1 MSFLLLRWTETGK
14 CQADMSQHVI
24 GHAWILLTFMWTW
37 WLKNDEEIITQVA
50 HMENMTRLDI
60 NVALWIDLEGRY

>member
-1 MSFLLLRWTETGK
+1 
-14 CQADMSQHVI
+14 MSQHVI
-24 GHAWILLTFMWTW
+24 GHACILLTFLWTW

-50 HMENMTRLDI
+50 HMENMTWLDI